1 MKGRVEDNVAT
12 RRSSGEKGRIIF
24 WLYIC
29 SSVFIERLN
38 TQMMVIQKVREK
50 KQAITQSISA
60 KAYKRKT
67 TFSLTRRNPSTSAE
81 CEKYALI
88 GIYNGAGLRKLS
100 EYRRNVFICHGDE
113 K

>member
-38 TQMMVIQKVREK
+38 TQMMVIQKARGK
-50 KQAITQSISA
+50 SK
-60 KAYKRKT
+60 
-67 TFSLTRRNPSTSAE
+67 P
-81 CEKYALI
+81 
-88 GIYNGAGLRKLS
+88 LRKVSQLRPIKGKPLFHLPEETPLPQLNAKS
-100 EYRRNVFICHGDE
+100 MR
-113 K
+113 